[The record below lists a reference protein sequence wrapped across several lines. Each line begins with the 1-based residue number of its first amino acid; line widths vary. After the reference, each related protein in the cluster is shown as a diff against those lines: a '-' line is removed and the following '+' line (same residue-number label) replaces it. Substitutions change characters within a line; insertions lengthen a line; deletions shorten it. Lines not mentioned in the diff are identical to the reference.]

1 MKQLSVYIVLTLSF
15 FMTARSQEMNFKAD
29 QDSVLIKQIY
39 DLEFKLNNLLAAR
52 DFVTYSNYL
61 ADDYVRIS
69 ADGKMKTKPEVIQ
82 EFQSST
88 GAEVVPEVLQIR
100 IYGNTAILNLHI
112 TVTQEV
118 MGIKKTRESLLTK
131 VFVNRMDK
139 WYMVSNQG
147 IALR

>member
-1 MKQLSVYIVLTLSF
+1 M
-15 FMTARSQEMNFKAD
+15 
-29 QDSVLIKQIY
+29 
-39 DLEFKLNNLLAAR
+39 
-52 DFVTYSNYL
+52 
-61 ADDYVRIS
+61 RIS

-147 IALR
+147 TALR